1 MKKEIP
7 NTAPA
12 ADYGD
17 HFGQAEHM
25 PEKRG
30 HVVRNVLITL
40 GVLIV
45 VLAIAAVSVINL
57 ALSTDDLSRFE
68 AKPSNK
74 LAYTL
79 AQSVMFG
86 AKQEIS
92 EGELNSML
100 AYMFQQG
107 AIANEA
113 QESSPIQMDA
123 LCVNLH
129 KDEPCRIYA
138 RINGMG
144 QVLVLS
150 ADAQVALNQEK
161 KKFTVT
167 LSNTKLGKLPVPS
180 DWITAY
186 LFENDSV
193 KSLSDKLT
201 FEGSTVRF
209 PSEVSVEVMSQEV
222 TLEIKEFSLGEHSME
237 LLPTSAIDAIG
248 DFFNHLFD

>member
-1 MKKEIP
+1 MKKEMQSSVP
-7 NTAPA
+7 P

-17 HFGQAEHM
+17 HFGQPELE

-30 HVVRNVLITL
+30 HAVRNTFITI

-45 VLAIAAVSVINL
+45 LLAIGAVTAINL
-57 ALSTDDLSRFE
+57 ALSTDNLSKFE
-68 AKPSNK
+68 VDPSNK

-86 AKQEIS
+86 AKQEVS

-100 AYMFQQG
+100 AYLLQQS
-107 AIANEA
+107 AIADKEQA
-113 QESSPIQMDA
+113 APPIQMDA
-123 LCVNLH
+123 LFVELH
-129 KDEPCRIYA
+129 KDEPCRVYA
-138 RINGMG
+138 RLNGMG

-150 ADAQVALNQEK
+150 GDAQISLDSEA
-161 KKFTVT
+161 KKFTAT
-167 LSNTKLGKLPVPS
+167 LSNTKLGKLPAPS
-180 DWITAY
+180 DWITSF
-186 LFENDSV
+186 LFQNDSV

-201 FEGSTVRF
+201 FEGSTVSF

-222 TLEIKEFSLGEHSME
+222 TLEIKEFSLGEQSME
-237 LLPTSAIDAIG
+237 LLTTSALDAIG